1 MTTAPERPVSRSAA
15 RMYYEDFSL
24 AVGMR
29 DWLQPNL
36 RHLQLEAMVG
46 ALLGPRRG
54 LRILDVGC
62 GAGVMTQHLC
72 RYGRVLGID
81 FSAPAIAAARRFA
94 PEAEFRVASVEDL
107 AAGAGFDV
115 ITAFDVMEH
124 IPAAERPAFLAGL
137 AARLDGDGLVIAST
151 PHPAYTRH
159 KRAVEPEHLQII
171 DETVQ
176 LADVLGE
183 ADEAGLQLLRYE
195 AYDVFAGSPEYQLM
209 VLTRRRAPGG
219 PPVLR
224 DPRARRRT
232 QPAMRALRRGAR
244 LRHAARLLRAGD
256 PGAARWFLT
265 ARAPDVRS

>member
-1 MTTAPERPVSRSAA
+1 MTAAGERTVSRSAA
-15 RMYYEDFSL
+15 RTYYEDFSL

-36 RHLQLEAMVG
+36 RHLQLKTMVDEV
-46 ALLGPRRG
+46 LGGRRG

-94 PEAEFRVASVEDL
+94 NEAEFRVASVEDL
-107 AAGAGFDV
+107 APGERFDV

-124 IPAAERPAFLAGL
+124 IPEAERPAFLSVL
-137 AARLDGDGLVIAST
+137 AARLDGEGLLIAST
-151 PHPAYTRH
+151 PHPAYTLH
-159 KRAVEPEHLQII
+159 KRVVEPEHLQII
-171 DETVQ
+171 DETVD
-176 LADVLGE
+176 LAGVLGE
-183 ADEAGLQLLRYE
+183 ADESGLQLVRYE

-209 VLTRRRAPGG
+209 VFTRRRAPGG

-224 DPRARRRT
+224 DRRARRRT

-256 PGAARWFLT
+256 RGAARWFLT
-265 ARAPDVRS
+265 ARAPSVKS